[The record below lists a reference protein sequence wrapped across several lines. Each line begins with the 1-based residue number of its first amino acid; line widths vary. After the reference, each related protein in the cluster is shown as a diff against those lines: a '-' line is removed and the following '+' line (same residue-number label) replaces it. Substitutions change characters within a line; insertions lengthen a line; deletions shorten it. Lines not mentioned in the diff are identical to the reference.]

1 MHTNSETSRCAQR
14 VYWSRGLAAAAV
26 FAVRTGRQT
35 SFLRPRARPLRRIGP
50 ALGVSRGVRGFTLI
64 ELLTVIAIIGILAA
78 IIIPTVGTVRE
89 TAQRTVDASN
99 LREIGK
105 AAMIYAADN
114 NDCLPDPLA
123 AAAQQNVQ
131 AASNYF
137 RWMGL
142 LGRAGTLN
150 TAGTYFSK
158 NDPLFDGTAPPGV
171 MDPDDAT
178 RRQVSAA
185 LQQTTPSFEFVG
197 GLKMSDPPTTPIA
210 FTRGLTAAGAWDRE
224 RGVYR
229 QAGGHIVFLGGN
241 VQFYAAVDGR
251 LTSTAGKPTS
261 DIRQTIPA
269 PVDGSQRLYGR
280 NSAIDSEA
288 GTPPVAPE

>member
-1 MHTNSETSRCAQR
+1 MHANRRSARSPQR
-14 VYWSRGLAAAAV
+14 AALCPLRGAAAPPVRRSRG
-26 FAVRTGRQT
+26 
-35 SFLRPRARPLRRIGP
+35 
-50 ALGVSRGVRGFTLI
+50 GFTLI
-64 ELLTVIAIIGILAA
+64 ELLTVIAIVGILAA
-78 IIIPTVGTVRE
+78 IIIPTVGRVRA
-89 TAQRTVDASN
+89 TAQRAVDASN

-131 AASNYF
+131 AGSNYF
-137 RWMGL
+137 RWLGI

-150 TAGTYFSK
+150 TASVYFAR
-158 NDPLFDGTAPPGV
+158 NDPRFDGNAPPTI

-185 LQQTTPSFEFVG
+185 LQQTTPSFEVVG
-197 GLKMSDPPTTPIA
+197 GLKMRDPATTPIA
-210 FTRGLTAAGAWDRE
+210 YTRGLTAAGAWDRE
-224 RGVYR
+224 RGVYG
-229 QAGGHIVFLGGN
+229 ADGGHVIFLGGN
-241 VQFYAAVDGR
+241 VQFYPAIDGR
-251 LTSTAGKPTS
+251 LVDVRGKPTS

-269 PVDGSQRLYGR
+269 PADGNQRLYGKD
-280 NSAIDSEA
+280 SVIASEA